1 MDINYE
7 HYRVFYHVAR
17 CRNLTTA
24 AKLLH
29 NDQPN
34 LSRIIRLMEHA
45 FGCPL
50 LIRSNRGITLTPEG
64 ERLYAHVKI
73 AVEQLQA
80 AVEELQMVAGL
91 HQGTLTVGASET
103 ALRLLL
109 LPVLGTFKK
118 SHPDIRIRI
127 QNHLT
132 AQAMASVQQGTVD
145 FAVVVSPAVIPK
157 PLKST
162 PLIDF
167 VDILIGGRELT
178 FLSEQP
184 ISFQTLS
191 AYPLICLGEHTTT
204 YQCYDAFYRAHG
216 SFLKP
221 ELEAATTDQ
230 ILPMV
235 QNGLGL
241 GFIPEIFAKGALAA
255 GEVCQ
260 ILLDEELPHRQICLV
275 ENKER
280 PLSVTAGTLKTM
292 LVQYALGGTPPT
304 SGLS

>member
-7 HYRVFYHVAR
+7 HYRIFYHVAR
-17 CRNLTTA
+17 CKNLTTA
-24 AKLLH
+24 AKILH

-73 AVEQLQA
+73 AVEQFQSA
-80 AVEELQMVAGL
+80 EEELQMIAGL
-91 HQGTLTVGASET
+91 HQGMLTVGASET

-109 LPVLGTFKK
+109 LPVLGRFKA
-118 SHPDIRIRI
+118 SHPDIRVRI

-132 AQAMASVQQGTVD
+132 AQAVASVQQGTVD
-145 FAVVVSPAVIPK
+145 FAVVVSPSDT
-157 PLKST
+157 LKSLRSY
-162 PLIDF
+162 PLMDF
-167 VDILIGGRELT
+167 KDILIGGREMAY
-178 FLSEQP
+178 LSEHP
-184 ISFQTLS
+184 LSFQELS
-191 AYPLICLGEHTTT
+191 TYPLICLGEHTTT

-235 QNGLGL
+235 QNGLGI
-241 GFIPEIFAKGALAA
+241 GFIPEVFAKGALAA
-255 GEVCQ
+255 GEVCR
-260 ILLDEELPHRQICLV
+260 LRLEEELPHRQICLV

-280 PLSVTAGTLKTM
+280 PLSVTAGALKDM
-292 LVQYALGGTPPT
+292 LVQYAGEGH
-304 SGLS
+304 

>member
-7 HYRVFYHVAR
+7 HYRIFYHVAR
-17 CRNLTTA
+17 CKNLTTA
-24 AKLLH
+24 AKILH

-73 AVEQLQA
+73 AVEQFQSA
-80 AVEELQMVAGL
+80 EEELQMIAGL
-91 HQGTLTVGASET
+91 HQGMLTVGASET

-109 LPVLGTFKK
+109 LPVLGRFKA
-118 SHPDIRIRI
+118 SHPDIRVRI

-132 AQAMASVQQGTVD
+132 AQAVASVQQGTVD
-145 FAVVVSPAVIPK
+145 FAVVVSPSDT
-157 PLKST
+157 LKSLRSY
-162 PLIDF
+162 PLMDF
-167 VDILIGGRELT
+167 KDILIGGREMAS
-178 FLSEQP
+178 LSEHP
-184 ISFQTLS
+184 LSFQELS
-191 AYPLICLGEHTTT
+191 TYPLICLGEHTTT

-235 QNGLGL
+235 QNGLGI
-241 GFIPEIFAKGALAA
+241 GFIPEVFAKGALAA
-255 GEVCQ
+255 GEVCR
-260 ILLDEELPHRQICLV
+260 LRLEEELPHRQICLV

-280 PLSVTAGTLKTM
+280 PLSVTAGALKDM
-292 LVQYALGGTPPT
+292 LVQYAGEEH
-304 SGLS
+304 